1 MQLLKYFHELT
12 LHPANAKQLK
22 ALILQLAVQGK
33 LTAQWR
39 KENPDVEPAAKLLE
53 RVKAEK
59 ERLIKEKK
67 IKKEKSLEPIESKE
81 SKSIFPVNW
90 SHVRLGDIGDWG
102 AGATPLPSNSSFFD
116 GNINWF
122 KSGELNDGIIDYDS
136 EEKVTET
143 ALAKASLRLNKP
155 GDVLIAMYGATIGK
169 TALLNVTA
177 TTNQA
182 VCACTCF
189 SCITNLFLHLLLKA
203 LRPNFLDQG
212 EGGAQPNISRIKI
225 RQQVIGL
232 PPLEEQKAIVET
244 VDRLFKEVEQLEQL
258 TESRIRIKEQFALSA
273 LRRLAE
279 NNTPQEWEALQPHFH
294 TFFNNAHN
302 IKKLRETILQL
313 AVQGKLT
320 ARWRKVHP
328 ELVEGKHNAAL
339 LLQKIK
345 AEKARLIAKGKIKK
359 ENPLPEISADEIP
372 YELPEGWVWCRL
384 GEIVIKL
391 GAGSTPL
398 GGKNSYLEDGIKFLR
413 SQNVYNEGLRL
424 QEVAFITEETHQ
436 KMSGTHVHPQDL
448 LLNITGASIGRCA
461 LVPDDFDT
469 ANVSQHVSIIRLV
482 YKSLRKY
489 IHSLIISRQFQQTI
503 MNVQVGVSREG
514 LSMTKLKFFV
524 IPLPPLSEQ
533 QAIVETV
540 NRLMALCDS
549 LEQEVI
555 SGTARA
561 ELWMKGA
568 VREVMGEVPQ

>member
-1 MQLLKYFHELT
+1 MQLLKYFHELS
-12 LHPANAKQLK
+12 LHPANAKRLK
-22 ALILQLAVQGK
+22 GLILQLALRGR
-33 LTAQWR
+33 LTKSFR
-39 KENPDVEPAAKLLE
+39 EENIST
-53 RVKAEK
+53 VKANIIDGYYDLPNGWYWEIFDNVCDFNMGK
-59 ERLIKEKK
+59 T
-67 IKKEKSLEPIESKE
+67 PPSKQME
-81 SKSIFPVNW
+81 YWEGNIPWISIADMTTYGYIRETKKSINDLALKKYF
-90 SHVRLGDIGDWG
+90 R
-102 AGATPLPSNSSFFD
+102 NSLVKKGTLLLSF
-116 GNINWF
+116 
-122 KSGELNDGIIDYDS
+122 KLS
-136 EEKVTET
+136 
-143 ALAKASLRLNKP
+143 
-155 GDVLIAMYGATIGK
+155 IGK
-169 TALLNVTA
+169 TSIMDIDGCHNEAIISIYPNDIVTKE
-177 TTNQA
+177 
-182 VCACTCF
+182 F
-189 SCITNLFLHLLLKA
+189 LFLFLPIISNWGTQVAALKGNT
-203 LRPNFLDQG
+203 LNKEKLQ
-212 EGGAQPNISRIKI
+212 NLKI
-225 RQQVIGL
+225 PL

-258 TESRIRIKEQFALSA
+258 TESRIRIKEQFVLSA

-279 NNTPQEWEALQPHFH
+279 NNTPQEWVALQPHFH
-294 TFFNNAHN
+294 SFFNHTPN

-320 ARWRKVHP
+320 ARWRKMRAGFSISG
-328 ELVEGKHNAAL
+328 EMSEGQRGKEDDDAAL

-345 AEKARLIAKGKIKK
+345 AEKTRLIAEGKIKK
-359 ENPLPEISADEIP
+359 ENPLPEITPEEIP

-398 GGKNSYLEDGIKFLR
+398 GGKNYYLEDGIKFLR

-514 LSMTKLKFFV
+514 LSMTKLKYFL

-533 QAIVETV
+533 QAIVSTV

-549 LEQEVI
+549 LEQEVA

-568 VREVMGEVPQ
+568 VREVMNF

>member
-12 LHPANAKQLK
+12 LHPANARQLK
-22 ALILQLAVQGK
+22 SLILQLAVQGK

-67 IKKEKSLEPIESKE
+67 IKKEKSLEPINSKE
-81 SKSIFPVNW
+81 IKSIFPVNW

-102 AGATPLPSNSSFFD
+102 AGATPLRSNSSFFD

-143 ALAKASLRLNKP
+143 ALAKASLRSNKP

-169 TALLNVTA
+169 TAILNVYA

-203 LRPNFLDQG
+203 LRTNFLNQG

-244 VDRLFKEVEQLEQL
+244 VDKLFKEVEQLEQL

-294 TFFNNAHN
+294 TFFNHAPN

-313 AVQGKLT
+313 AVQGKL
-320 ARWRKVHP
+320 
-328 ELVEGKHNAAL
+328 
-339 LLQKIK
+339 
-345 AEKARLIAKGKIKK
+345 
-359 ENPLPEISADEIP
+359 
-372 YELPEGWVWCRL
+372 
-384 GEIVIKL
+384 
-391 GAGSTPL
+391 
-398 GGKNSYLEDGIKFLR
+398 
-413 SQNVYNEGLRL
+413 
-424 QEVAFITEETHQ
+424 
-436 KMSGTHVHPQDL
+436 
-448 LLNITGASIGRCA
+448 
-461 LVPDDFDT
+461 
-469 ANVSQHVSIIRLV
+469 
-482 YKSLRKY
+482 
-489 IHSLIISRQFQQTI
+489 
-503 MNVQVGVSREG
+503 
-514 LSMTKLKFFV
+514 
-524 IPLPPLSEQ
+524 
-533 QAIVETV
+533 
-540 NRLMALCDS
+540 
-549 LEQEVI
+549 
-555 SGTARA
+555 
-561 ELWMKGA
+561 
-568 VREVMGEVPQ
+568 